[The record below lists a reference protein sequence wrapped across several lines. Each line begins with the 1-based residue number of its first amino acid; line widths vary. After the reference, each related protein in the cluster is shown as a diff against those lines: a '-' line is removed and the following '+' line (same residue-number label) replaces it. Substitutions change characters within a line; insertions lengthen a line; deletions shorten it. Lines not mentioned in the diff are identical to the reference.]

1 MSKPSDDENR
11 AKSVG
16 NSLDD
21 MSVEQFRRHG
31 YQVID
36 WIAEYLSNPDRLPV
50 LSQVEPGQIKAALP
64 GDAPREG
71 EEMDAILAD
80 LERVIVP
87 GLTHWNHPSFFA
99 YFPMNASIP
108 GILGDIVATGLNGN
122 AMMWRTSP
130 AATELEEVTLD
141 WLRKLIGLP
150 GEFSGLIYD
159 TASMAS
165 LCAIAAA
172 REAVPGLRVR
182 EEGLY
187 GPSSATQ
194 SDRGVKG
201 GNDQQGPVSNEA
213 AAVMPSTRLRI
224 YVSEHAHSSVEK
236 AAITLGIGQTGVKK
250 ISSDAEYRMDAALLS
265 RAIGEDRAAG
275 YQPFCVV
282 ATVGTTSTTS
292 IDPVP
297 EIAGICER
305 EQLWLH
311 VDAAYGGSAA
321 VVPEM
326 KWVMAGCER
335 ADSFVVNPHK
345 WFFVPFDLSVL
356 YCRRM
361 DVLRQAFSLVPEYLR
376 SANQDQ
382 VTDFMDYGPQLGRRF
397 RALKLWFA
405 MRYFGSEGLAARLRH
420 HIAMAHEFAE
430 WVDRSPDFERLA
442 PVPFST
448 VCFRARP
455 SNLQADPGYVGGAAG
470 MESYLNSL
478 NEKLLEAVNREGKV
492 FLSHTKLEGRFTL
505 RLAVGHIRTT
515 RDHVSL
521 AWERLNAALSR
532 LTEQ

>member
-1 MSKPSDDENR
+1 MAKPSDDENR

-16 NSLDD
+16 ENLDD
-21 MSVEQFRRHG
+21 MSVEEFRHHG
-31 YQVID
+31 HQVID
-36 WIAEYLSNPDRLPV
+36 WIAEYLSNPDRFPV
-50 LSQVEPGQIKAALP
+50 LSQVAPGQIKAVLP
-64 GDAPREG
+64 GNPPREG
-71 EEMDAILAD
+71 EEMDVILAD
-80 LERVIVP
+80 LDRVIVP

-108 GILGDIVATGLNGN
+108 GILGDIVATGLNVN

-141 WLRKLIGLP
+141 WLRQLIGLP

-182 EEGLY
+182 EEGL
-187 GPSSATQ
+187 GSSSAATQ
-194 SDRGVKG
+194 SVT
-201 GNDQQGPVSNEA
+201 DQTPGPK
-213 AAVMPSTRLRI
+213 PSTRLRI

-236 AAITLGIGQTGVKK
+236 AVITLGIGQAGVKK
-250 ISSDAEYRMDAALLS
+250 ISSDAEYRMDAAALS
-265 RAIGEDRAAG
+265 RAIDEDRDGG
-275 YQPFCVV
+275 YQSFCVV

-297 EIAGICER
+297 EIARICER
-305 EQLWLH
+305 ERLWLH

-326 KWVMAGCER
+326 KWVIAGCER
-335 ADSFVVNPHK
+335 ADSFVINPHK

-405 MRYFGSEGLAARLRH
+405 MRYFGSDGLAARLRH
-420 HIAMAHEFAE
+420 HIEMAHEFAE

-455 SNLQADPGYVGGAAG
+455 ADLQANPGTIGEASGIEA
-470 MESYLNSL
+470 YLNSL
-478 NEKLLEAVNREGKV
+478 NEKLLEEVNREGKV

-532 LTEQ
+532 IRER

>member
-1 MSKPSDDENR
+1 MSNPTDDENPENNP
-11 AKSVG
+11 G
-16 NSLDD
+16 D
-21 MSVEQFRRHG
+21 MSVEEFRRHG

-36 WIAEYLSNPDRLPV
+36 WIAEYLSNPDRFPV

-64 GDAPREG
+64 VNAPREG

-108 GILGDIVATGLNGN
+108 GILGDIVATGLNVN

-130 AATELEEVTLD
+130 AATELEQVTLD
-141 WLRKLIGLP
+141 WLRELIGLP
-150 GEFSGLIYD
+150 AEFSGLIYD

-182 EEGLY
+182 EEGLC
-187 GPSSATQ
+187 GPSAATR
-194 SDRGVKG
+194 SERIEGRNELRGRA
-201 GNDQQGPVSNEA
+201 GPDEPANVR
-213 AAVMPSTRLRI
+213 PSTRLRI

-236 AAITLGIGQTGVKK
+236 AAITLGIGQAGVRK
-250 ISSDAEYRMDAALLS
+250 ISSDAEYRMDAAALS
-265 RAIGEDRAAG
+265 RAIEEDRDAG
-275 YQPFCVV
+275 YHPFCVV

-297 EIAGICER
+297 EIARICER

-335 ADSFVVNPHK
+335 ADSFVINPHK

-397 RALKLWFA
+397 RALKLWFV

-420 HIAMAHEFAE
+420 HIEVVHEFAD

-455 SNLQADPGYVGGAAG
+455 ANLQADHGAAA
-470 MESYLNSL
+470 EDIEPYLNSL
-478 NEKLLEAVNREGKV
+478 NEKLLEGVNREGKV
-492 FLSHTKLEGRFTL
+492 FLSHTKLGEKFTL

-515 RDHVSL
+515 RDHVIL
-521 AWERLNAALSR
+521 AWERLNEALSR
-532 LTEQ
+532 LAER